1 MSAPNRSAR
10 PAATPILTR
19 WGSRGTALVLGLAA
33 LVLVLIGAT
42 IGLALARGGPAP
54 VSISDEG
61 KDPVDTGFARDMVVH
76 HQQGVDMAHIAELN
90 SDDKTIRSRAY
101 DIQYTQTSEIGT
113 MMGWL
118 DLWGVPRLTSDPH
131 MGWMGTTG
139 MAGMSTGAAGSAGG
153 SATALM
159 PGMATSQEMAK
170 LQGLRGQA
178 SDVYFLQLMIRHHQG
193 GAAMMTYASNHAVS
207 AVVRNFAGKMV
218 DAQTSE
224 ISVMTDM
231 LDKRG
236 HAKPLPY
243 TPPTR

>member
-1 MSAPNRSAR
+1 MSAPNRSAH
-10 PAATPILTR
+10 PAATPLLMR

-42 IGLALARGGPAP
+42 IGLALAGGGPVP

-101 DIQYTQTSEIGT
+101 DIQYTQASEIGT
-113 MMGWL
+113 MTGWL

-131 MGWMGTTG
+131 MGWMGTAG
-139 MAGMSTGAAGSAGG
+139 MAGMSTGAACGSA
-153 SATALM
+153 AALM
-159 PGMATSQEMAK
+159 PGMATPQEMAK
-170 LQGLRGQA
+170 LQSLRGQA

-193 GAAMMTYASNHAVS
+193 GTAMMTYASNHAVS
-207 AVVRNFAGKMV
+207 PVVRNFAGKMV

-224 ISVMTDM
+224 IGVMTDM

-236 HAKPLPY
+236 
-243 TPPTR
+243 